1 MIVRIIL
8 KHTYQPP
15 IDTPASIS
23 WETVD
28 LDSNDVIG
36 ATKATEYL
44 FRALHET
51 SNYTRSEVVGAEP
64 VKPPFPGDDKS

>member
-1 MIVRIIL
+1 MVVRLIL

-28 LDSNDVIG
+28 LDSNDAVG
-36 ATKATEYL
+36 SAKATEYL
-44 FRALHET
+44 FKCLHDPRT
-51 SNYTRSEVVGAEP
+51 RTDYTRSEVIGAEP
-64 VKPPFPGDDKS
+64 LNDKS